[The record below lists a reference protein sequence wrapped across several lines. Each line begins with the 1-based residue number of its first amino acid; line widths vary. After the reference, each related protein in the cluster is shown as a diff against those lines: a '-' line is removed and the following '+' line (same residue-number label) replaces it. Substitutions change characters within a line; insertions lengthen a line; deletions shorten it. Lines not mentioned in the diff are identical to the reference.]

1 MDNKWNR
8 LKDKKPTCY
17 KEGDWYGLQSDP
29 ILIRD
34 VSGKMQVGVCYA
46 GILDGKEF
54 CDIYDNNDFF
64 IRDVIAW
71 ASLEEYLHCEF
82 DYLYQ

>member
-1 MDNKWNR
+1 MHVGICN
-8 LKDKKPTCY
+8 
-17 KEGDWYGLQSDP
+17 
-29 ILIRD
+29 
-34 VSGKMQVGVCYA
+34 SGE
-46 GILDGKEF
+46 IDGKEF
-54 CDIYDNNDFF
+54 CSFYDNNEHF